1 MHYSVRNKTRWIFLT
16 PLLLIPIG
24 CGGNKATV
32 TGRVTLSKQLV
43 DSGFVTFFP
52 EDNRGSAVTAE
63 IVQGE
68 YRMEDLVPGKK
79 RIFVSIAG
87 EVQSDTAGVTTSRK
101 EANAERLGE
110 RKKRPNSK
118 QSAPINVGGN
128 NKIVDVGSGSQ
139 QIDIPLEKLGAGQVE
154 KK

>member
-1 MHYSVRNKTRWIFLT
+1 MLM
-16 PLLLIPIG
+16 G

-32 TGRVTLSKQLV
+32 TGRVTLSNQLV

-68 YRMEDLVPGKK
+68 YRLEDVIPGKK

-87 EVQSDTAGVTTSRK
+87 QAQTDTEGAPTPRR

-110 RKKRPNSK
+110 RKKRQNASK
-118 QSAPINVGGN
+118 QSAPINLGGN

-139 QIDIPLEKLGAGQVE
+139 QIDVLLEKLGAGQVE

>member
-1 MHYSVRNKTRWIFLT
+1 QILMSRLLSQSIISFALGDAAMDYLIPKKPIWIFLALFFCT
-16 PLLLIPIG
+16 IAG

-32 TGRVTLSKQLV
+32 TGRVTLSNQVV

-68 YRMEDLVPGKK
+68 YRLEDVVPGKK

-87 EVQSDTAGVTTSRK
+87 QAQS
-101 EANAERLGE
+101 
-110 RKKRPNSK
+110 
-118 QSAPINVGGN
+118 
-128 NKIVDVGSGSQ
+128 
-139 QIDIPLEKLGAGQVE
+139 
-154 KK
+154 